1 MHTEIAE
8 VETPTE
14 YDTPAMSPEA
24 YQRWRAGIAADVKAY
39 YAGKLKTYTLEET
52 KAIMGDFM
60 KKLEEKYASHSV

>member
-1 MHTEIAE
+1 MQPVAEIAE
-8 VETPTE
+8 IETEFEP
-14 YDTPAMSPEA
+14 PAMSSEA
-24 YQRWRAGIAADVKAY
+24 YQRWRAGIAADVEAY